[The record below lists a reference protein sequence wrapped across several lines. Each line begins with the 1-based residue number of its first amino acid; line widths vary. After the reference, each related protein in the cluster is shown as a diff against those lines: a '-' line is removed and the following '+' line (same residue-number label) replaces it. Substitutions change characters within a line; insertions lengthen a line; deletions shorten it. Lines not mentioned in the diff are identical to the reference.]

1 VVAVLRS
8 IARWNR
14 VVLALGLGWAAL
26 APGLA
31 SAQDSAIVLGVRS
44 FEGDDEFA
52 HNLTGAL
59 RHEASQVPDWALSD
73 REVTFAQMALVHGC
87 DDPQPSC
94 LGSIAESLSV
104 QRVIFGDV
112 RRTSAGSDY
121 DFSVNLHHFNA
132 ESGRIEHSVA
142 DQLAS
147 VQTDIDNLREP
158 ARRWIASLSGAP
170 PVGALSVQV
179 NVPGAEVLVDG
190 EAVGV
195 VDAEGTLR
203 LSEIEAGRRAVRVTA
218 PGYAAFT
225 ATVTIEAYG
234 EATLEGELTE
244 GGGGG
249 GGGGGVPVEVFAGV
263 GLLIVAA
270 GAAGGWIYSG
280 ITVLDRN
287 NSQDWAEV
295 RAEYSDTISNLC
307 DSPGTAREREICDEV
322 ATLEILQFVF
332 AGVTAVAGGV
342 GLGLLIVGLTAGD
355 DAEESAFQLVPSIG
369 LDHAYLGARVR
380 F

>member
-1 VVAVLRS
+1 VV
-8 IARWNR
+8 I
-14 VVLALGLGWAAL
+14 ALGLGWAAL
-26 APGLA
+26 APSLA
-31 SAQDSAIVLGVRS
+31 SAQESAIVLGIRS

-59 RHEASQVPDWALSD
+59 RHEASQVPAWDLSD

-87 DDPQPSC
+87 DDPQPAC

-104 QRVIFGDV
+104 QRVIYGDV

-142 DQLAS
+142 DQVAS
-147 VQTDIDNLREP
+147 VQTDIDNLRDP

-170 PVGALSVQV
+170 PVGALTVQV

-190 EAVGV
+190 QSVGTV
-195 VDAEGTLR
+195 NAEGVLR
-203 LSEIEAGRRAVRVTA
+203 LTDIDEGRRAVRVTA

-225 ATVTIEAYG
+225 ATVSVEAYG
-234 EATLEGELTE
+234 ESTLEGELTE
-244 GGGGG
+244 GGTSGGG
-249 GGGGGVPVEVFAGV
+249 GGPPVEIFAGI

-270 GAAGGWIYSG
+270 GAAAGWIYSG

-287 NSQDWAEV
+287 NSDEWAGV
-295 RAEYSDTISNLC
+295 RDRYSDTISNLC
-307 DSPGTAREREICDEV
+307 DSPGLGDEQEICDEV

-342 GLGLLIVGLTAGD
+342 GLGLLIVGLTSGD
-355 DAEESAFQLVPSIG
+355 DAEESAFQLIPSIG
-369 LDHAYLGARVR
+369 PDHAYLGGQVR